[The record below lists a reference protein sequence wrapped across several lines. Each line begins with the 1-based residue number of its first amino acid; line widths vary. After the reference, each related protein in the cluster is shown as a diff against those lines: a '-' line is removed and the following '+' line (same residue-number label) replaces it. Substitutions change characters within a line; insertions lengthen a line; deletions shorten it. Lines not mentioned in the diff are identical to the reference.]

1 MESFKKPTIYKDVPT
16 IATDSSEIQDDA
28 YNLVRPYLD
37 RIDKLLAENAELK
50 KQLDH
55 EQNFHME
62 SVADMNK
69 TIKDLEAEVE
79 RLSDALGGLLCHAT
93 GSLLSYST
101 YPKQTM
107 YDAVDDYIEQRI
119 DEVLERME

>member
-1 MESFKKPTIYKDVPT
+1 MSDYMAQKADDQIEAGLMER
-16 IATDSSEIQDDA
+16 E
-28 YNLVRPYLD
+28 
-37 RIDKLLAENAELK
+37 KLLAENAELK
-50 KQLDH
+50 
-55 EQNFHME
+55 
-62 SVADMNK
+62 
-69 TIKDLEAEVE
+69 AEVE

-119 DEVLERME
+119 EQALERME